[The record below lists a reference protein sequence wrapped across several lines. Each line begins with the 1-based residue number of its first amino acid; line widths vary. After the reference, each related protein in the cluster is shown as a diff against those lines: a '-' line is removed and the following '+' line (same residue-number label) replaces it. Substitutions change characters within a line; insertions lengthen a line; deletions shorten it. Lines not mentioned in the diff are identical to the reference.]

1 LLRVR
6 RLTEADLPA
15 ITELAAD
22 RGWPP
27 ELSKWRLMLA
37 VSEAFGVDDPAGGL
51 AGVVVLTRY
60 GAGLAAIGMMLVATR
75 HGRKGLGGQL
85 LQHALDLAGDAV
97 VYLTATSY
105 GRPLYERLGFAAI
118 DTSVTFRGRL
128 PASPRLPS
136 GEPAGAAPGQA
147 APGQP
152 APGQPGQA
160 APVGSGGPVRGL
172 PRRIEAADLVAVQA
186 VDALVFGADRGRVLR
201 ELLDFADEFMLGGC
215 VGGGCAGDGCAGDG
229 CAGDG
234 CAGDGCAGDGCAGG
248 GYGAAWAKDG
258 SRVIGPIVAP
268 DTGAA
273 ARLIAALAAG
283 WAGPVRLDILG
294 RHRELAAWAASSG
307 LTAGNQT
314 ALMVRGGNL
323 PGDRSRLYCP
333 VTVAIG

>member
-1 LLRVR
+1 MLRVR

-85 LQHALDLAGDAV
+85 LRHALDLAGDAV

-215 VGGGCAGDGCAGDG
+215 VGGGCAGDGCAG
-229 CAGDG
+229 
-234 CAGDGCAGDGCAGG
+234 G

-314 ALMVRGGNL
+314 ALMARGGNL

>member
-1 LLRVR
+1 MLRVR

-85 LQHALDLAGDAV
+85 LRHALDLAGDAV

-215 VGGGCAGDGCAGDG
+215 VGGGCAGDGCAG
-229 CAGDG
+229 
-234 CAGDGCAGDGCAGG
+234 G